1 MAHARMAPAQ
11 TQSPNRPHRGNDRIP
26 RRKPVQTAAAFASD
40 PPALAKP
47 TGRQTATAAMA
58 SLFGW
63 GLDLFD
69 LFILLYVAPVVGTLF
84 FPADKPMLSL
94 AGAYASFA
102 VTLLI
107 RPLGSALFGSYA
119 DRFGRRR
126 ALMVAVVGVGLSTA
140 VFGLLPTVGQIGW
153 LATAIFLFFRLV
165 QGVFVGGVVAASH
178 TIGTESVPERWR
190 GLMSGAVG
198 SGGSAIGGFLASLVF
213 YVVSLMAPGEAFA
226 DWGWRVMFFS
236 GLLTSVIGLILF
248 RNLEESPIFKDLQA
262 RKAALRAGAPAEAS
276 PIRSLFSPSN
286 RGSFAVATLISFGG
300 GAAYY
305 LTSGYLPTLL
315 KLVNGVPNATAS
327 MILIG
332 ANVAAAI
339 GACGVGELSQHIGRK
354 RSFLLMGV
362 IRLFAFPALF
372 LTMANTTSLM
382 GVAAC
387 AFLLSLIANASYAP
401 LLIFLNEKFPTAVR
415 ATGTGLTWNIGFAL
429 GGMLPTFVSLVAD
442 GPTQIPMVLTVVMT
456 CVTLVYLVGTVIT
469 PETKGNLD
477 RA

>member
-1 MAHARMAPAQ
+1 M
-11 TQSPNRPHRGNDRIP
+11 S
-26 RRKPVQTAAAFASD
+26 TAAALTPD
-40 PPALAKP
+40 PLALTKA
-47 TGRQTATAAMA
+47 TGRQTFTAALA

-69 LFILLYVAPVVGTLF
+69 LFILLYVAPVVGALF

-126 ALMVAVVGVGLSTA
+126 ALMLAVTGVGLSTA
-140 VFGLLPTVGQIGW
+140 IFGLLPTVGQIGW
-153 LATAIFLFFRLV
+153 LATAIFLLFRLV
-165 QGVFVGGVVAASH
+165 QGIFVGGVVAASH

-198 SGGSAIGGFLASLVF
+198 GGGSAIGGLLASLVF
-213 YVVSLMAPGEAFA
+213 YVVSFIAPGDAFA
-226 DWGWRVMFFS
+226 VWGWRLMFFS

-248 RNLEESPIFKDLQA
+248 RNLEESPIFRQLQA
-262 RKAALRAGAPAEAS
+262 RKAEIRAGATAEAS
-276 PIRSLFSPSN
+276 PLRTLFSPAN
-286 RGSFAVATLISFGG
+286 RTSFAVSVLIAFGG

-305 LTSGYLPTLL
+305 LTSGYLPTIL
-315 KLVNGVPNATAS
+315 KLVNGVPNASAS
-327 MILIG
+327 MILVG
-332 ANVAAAI
+332 ANVAAAV
-339 GACGVGELSQHIGRK
+339 GACGMGALSQHLGRK
-354 RSFLLMGV
+354 KSFILMGV

-372 LTMANTTSLM
+372 LTMANTTSLA

-387 AFLLSLIANASYAP
+387 ACLLALIANASYGP

-429 GGMLPTFVSLVAD
+429 GGMLPTLVSLVSD
-442 GPTQIPMVLTVVMT
+442 GPSQIPMVLAVVT
-456 CVTLVYLVGTVIT
+456 TGVTLVYLVGAFLTE
-469 PETKGNLD
+469 ETQGNLD
-477 RA
+477 LT